1 MIDRK
6 QLLEIH
12 NQTTKTAFEI
22 MELKNRDYAGA
33 NPDALA
39 NFKRIEMLGVVT
51 LEQGILVRLCD
62 KFARIINLTQ
72 STTRAVSDESI
83 EDTIIDAINYLII
96 LRAAVRD
103 SAS

>member
-1 MIDRK
+1 MIERK

-12 NQTTKTAFEI
+12 KRTTRSAFEI
-22 MELKNRDYAGA
+22 MELKNLDT

-39 NFKRIEMLGVVT
+39 NFKRVETLGIVT

-62 KFARIINLTQ
+62 RFAEIVNLTRW
-72 STTRAVSDESI
+72 TTRDVSDESL
-83 EDTIIDAINYLII
+83 EDAIIDIINYLII